1 LLRVLH
7 DGLLNFEDMNIL
19 VATFCLDKAGSHV
32 LALALA
38 SELAKKH
45 NVYFFNQN
53 EQLVDQGMVTQY
65 LSPAVR
71 LLSMDRYP
79 LFNAVC
85 WKLNALFLKLG
96 AKFSVH
102 ERAKTLLGRYLIW
115 RHRIDVLHS
124 HEPLVAK
131 SRITKLVQLTGV
143 PTVVTDHQGYSMLI
157 KVGEF
162 SYVPYA
168 NLAKAVVG
176 VSQYTADLFTGALQ
190 ETPTEAE
197 RRAGEKILAADYQN
211 EYENARQQAV
221 PTPRL
226 PITTRVEVIYN
237 GVPRYEPVGEE
248 PAPLPIPAGSFVF
261 GMVGRGNQQKGW
273 GDALAAYTQVKARF
287 PSRKFAFVAMGD
299 GPYLRSLRTEYEAQY
314 PDIYF
319 LGNVQ
324 TPHPYMRQCQVGL
337 FPSWFSEAQPISIIE
352 FFENGVP
359 VVASPLG
366 GIPEMVCQ
374 AGSLPAGRLLAMNP
388 DATPRLDDLVAAMSA
403 YIEDEVLLNQHQLA
417 ALALRAT
424 YDVTV
429 CAAHYE
435 KLFQEIAD

>member
-1 LLRVLH
+1 
-7 DGLLNFEDMNIL
+7 MNIL

-53 EQLVDQGMVTQY
+53 EQLVDQGMVAQY
-65 LSPAVR
+65 LSPTVR
-71 LLSMDRYP
+71 MVSMDRYP
-79 LFNAVC
+79 LFNTIA

-102 ERAKTLLGRYLIW
+102 EWAKTQLGRYAIW
-115 RHRIDVLHS
+115 RYSINVLHS
-124 HEPLVAK
+124 HEPMVAK
-131 SRITKLVQLTGV
+131 SRITKLVHLTGIS
-143 PTVVTDHQGYSMLI
+143 TVVTDHQGYSMLI

-176 VSQYTADLFTGALQ
+176 VSQYTADLFTGTLQ
-190 ETPTEAE
+190 ELPTEAE
-197 RRAGEKILAADYQN
+197 RRAGEKILATDYQN
-211 EYENARQQAV
+211 EYQNARQKEVA
-221 PTPRL
+221 PLRL
-226 PITTRVEVIYN
+226 PITTQVKVIYN
-237 GVPRYEPVGEE
+237 GVPRYVPVGED
-248 PAPLPIPAGSFVF
+248 PALLPIPTGSFVF

-273 GDALAAYTQVKARF
+273 GDALSAYILVKARF
-287 PSRKFAFVAMGD
+287 PHRRFAFVAMGD
-299 GPYLRSLRTEYEAQY
+299 GPYLQTLRTEYETQF

-359 VVASPLG
+359 VIASPLG
-366 GIPEMVCQ
+366 GIPEMVCPLGSPA
-374 AGSLPAGRLLAMNP
+374 AGQLLAMNP
-388 DATPRLDDLVAAMSA
+388 DATPCLSDLVAAMSA
-403 YIEDEVLLNQHQLA
+403 YVEDQELLVRHAIA
-417 ALALRAT
+417 ARTLRST
-424 YDVTV
+424 YDIAR
-429 CAAHYE
+429 CAMQYE
-435 KLFQEIAD
+435 SLFYEIVA

>member
-1 LLRVLH
+1 
-7 DGLLNFEDMNIL
+7 MNIL
-19 VATFCLDKAGSHV
+19 VTVFCLDKAGSHV

-45 NVYFFNQN
+45 NVYLFNQN
-53 EQLVDQGMVTQY
+53 EQLVDQGMVAQY

-71 LLSMDRYP
+71 VVAMDRYP
-79 LFNAVC
+79 LFNAVA
-85 WKLNALFLKLG
+85 WKLNAVMLKLG
-96 AKFSVH
+96 VRFSVH
-102 ERAKTLLGRYLIW
+102 EYAKTLLGRYAIW
-115 RHRIDVLHS
+115 RYGIDVLHS

-131 SRITKLVQLTGV
+131 SRSTRLVQQTGV
-143 PTVVTDHQGYSMLI
+143 PTVVTDHQGYTMLI

-162 SYVPYA
+162 SYVSYA

-176 VSQYTADLFTGALQ
+176 VSQYTADLFTGVLV
-190 ETPTEAE
+190 EVPTEAE
-197 RRAGEKILAADYQN
+197 RRAGEKILATDYQN
-211 EYENARQQAV
+211 EYENARQQAT
-221 PTPRL
+221 PAPRL

-237 GVPRYEPVGEE
+237 GVPRYAPVGEE
-248 PAPLPIPAGSFVF
+248 PTPLPIAPGTFVF

-287 PSRKFAFVAMGD
+287 PERRFAFIAMGD
-299 GPYLRSLRTEYEAQY
+299 GPYLRILRAEYEARY

-359 VVASPLG
+359 IVASPLG
-366 GIPEMVCQ
+366 GIPEMVCP
-374 AGSLPAGRLLAMNP
+374 ATGPVAGRLLAMNP

-403 YIEDEVLLNQHQLA
+403 YVEAPALLAQHSA
-417 ALALRAT
+417 AAKILRAT
-424 YDVTV
+424 YDVAE
-429 CAAHYE
+429 CAAQYE
-435 KLFQEIAD
+435 QLFREILR

>member
-1 LLRVLH
+1 
-7 DGLLNFEDMNIL
+7 MNIL

-45 NVYFFNQN
+45 KVYFFNQN
-53 EQLVDQGMVTQY
+53 EQLVDPGMVAQY
-65 LSPAVR
+65 LSPAVH
-71 LLSMDRYP
+71 LVAMDRYP
-79 LFNAVC
+79 VFNKIC
-85 WKLNALFLKLG
+85 WKLNALSQKLG
-96 AKFSVH
+96 FNFSVH
-102 ERAKTLLGRYLIW
+102 EAAKTLLGRYAIW
-115 RHRIDVLHS
+115 RYNIDVLHS
-124 HEPLVAK
+124 HEPMVAK

-157 KVGEF
+157 KIGEF

-168 NLAKAVVG
+168 NLAKAIVG
-176 VSQYTADLFTGALQ
+176 VSQYTADLFTGKLV
-190 ETPTEAE
+190 EMPTEAE
-197 RRAGEKILAADYQN
+197 QLAGKRILATDYQN
-211 EYENARQQAV
+211 EYENARQQAAPV
-221 PTPRL
+221 PRL

-237 GVPRYEPVGEE
+237 GVPRYVPVGEE
-248 PAPLPIPAGSFVF
+248 PVPLPIPAGSFVF

-273 GDALAAYTQVKARF
+273 GDALAAYVQVKARF
-287 PSRKFAFVAMGD
+287 PNRRLAFVAMGD
-299 GPYLRSLRTEYEAQY
+299 GPYLRTLRAEYEAQY

-366 GIPEMVCQ
+366 GIPEMVCPPTGQ
-374 AGSLPAGRLLAMNP
+374 VAGRLLAMNP
-388 DATPRLDDLVAAMSA
+388 DATPRRDDLVAAMSA
-403 YIEDEVLLNQHQLA
+403 YIENPALLAQHRA
-417 ALALRAT
+417 AAYELRAT
-424 YDVTV
+424 YDVAA
-429 CAAHYE
+429 CAAQYE
-435 KLFQEIAD
+435 QLFQEI

>member
-1 LLRVLH
+1 
-7 DGLLNFEDMNIL
+7 MNIL

-45 NVYFFNQN
+45 KVYFFNQN
-53 EQLVDQGMVTQY
+53 EQLVDQGMVAQY
-65 LSPAVR
+65 LSPTVQMV
-71 LLSMDRYP
+71 SMDRYP
-79 LFNAVC
+79 IFNIIA

-102 ERAKTLLGRYLIW
+102 EWAKTLLGRYAIW
-115 RHRIDVLHS
+115 RYDITLLHS
-124 HEPLVAK
+124 HEPMVAK

-168 NLAKAVVG
+168 NLARAVVG
-176 VSQYTADLFTGALQ
+176 VSQYTANLFTGALQ
-190 ETPTEAE
+190 EVPTEAE
-197 RRAGEKILAADYQN
+197 RKAGEKILATDYQN
-211 EYENARQQAV
+211 EYKNAKQQTL
-221 PTPRL
+221 PSLRL

-237 GVPRYEPVGEE
+237 GVPRYMPIGEV
-248 PAPLPIPAGSFVF
+248 PAKIPIPAGSFVF

-273 GDALAAYTQVKARF
+273 SDALAAYMQVKSRF
-287 PSRKFAFVAMGD
+287 PERRFAFIAMGD
-299 GPYLRSLRTEYEAQY
+299 GPYLRTLRAKYELEY

-324 TPHPYMRQCQVGL
+324 TPHPFMRQCQVGL

-359 VVASPLG
+359 VIASPLG
-366 GIPEMVCQ
+366 GIPEMVCPA
-374 AGSLPAGRLLAMNP
+374 AGLTAGRLLAMNS
-388 DATPRLDDLVAAMSA
+388 DATPCLDDLVAAMSA
-403 YIEDEVLLNQHQLA
+403 YVEDEKLLVKHAAA
-417 ALALRAT
+417 ALTLRST
-424 YDVTV
+424 YDVTE
-429 CAAHYE
+429 CATQYE
-435 KLFQEIAD
+435 ALFHEILE

>member
-1 LLRVLH
+1 
-7 DGLLNFEDMNIL
+7 MNIL
-19 VATFCLDKAGSHV
+19 IATFCLDKAGSHV

-45 NVYFFNQN
+45 KVFFFNQN
-53 EQLVDQGMVTQY
+53 EQLVDQGMVAQY
-65 LSPAVR
+65 LSPTVR
-71 LLSMDRYP
+71 MVSMDRYP
-79 LFNAVC
+79 VFNSIV

-102 ERAKTLLGRYLIW
+102 EWAKTLLGRYAIW
-115 RHRIDVLHS
+115 RYDIDLLHS
-124 HEPLVAK
+124 HEPMVAK

-190 ETPTEAE
+190 EEPTKAE
-197 RRAGEKILAADYQN
+197 RQAGEKILASDYQN
-211 EYENARQQAV
+211 EYENAKQQTAHV
-221 PTPRL
+221 PRL

-237 GVPRYEPVGEE
+237 GVPRYLPKGVV
-248 PAPLPIPAGSFVF
+248 PAELPILADSFVF

-273 GDALAAYTQVKARF
+273 SDALAAYTQVKSRF
-287 PSRKFAFVAMGD
+287 PERRFAFIAMGD
-299 GPYLRSLRTEYEAQY
+299 GPYLRTLRAEYETRH
-314 PDIYF
+314 PDIHF

-324 TPHPYMRQCQVGL
+324 TPHPYMRQCKVGL

-359 VVASPLG
+359 VIASPLG
-366 GIPEMVCQ
+366 GIPEMVC
-374 AGSLPAGRLLAMNP
+374 PAGRPAAGHLLAMNP
-388 DATPRLDDLVAAMSA
+388 DATPRLDNLVAAMSA
-403 YIEDEVLLNQHQLA
+403 YVEDEGLLTKHATA
-417 ALALRAT
+417 ARTLRST
-424 YDVTV
+424 YDIAE
-429 CAAHYE
+429 CAAQYE
-435 KLFQEIAD
+435 ALFNEIVS

>member
-1 LLRVLH
+1 
-7 DGLLNFEDMNIL
+7 MNIL

-53 EQLVDQGMVTQY
+53 EQLVDSGMVQQY

-71 LLSMDRYP
+71 VVTMDRYP
-79 LFNAVC
+79 LFNAVA
-85 WKLNALFLKLG
+85 WKLNALGQKLG
-96 AKFSVH
+96 LKASVH
-102 ERAKTLLGRYLIW
+102 EYAKTLLGRYLIW
-115 RHRIDVLHS
+115 RYRIDVLHS
-124 HEPLVAK
+124 HEPVVAK
-131 SRITKLVQLTGV
+131 SRITKLLQLTGV

-162 SYVPYA
+162 SFVPYA
-168 NLAKAVVG
+168 NLTKAVVG
-176 VSQYTADLFTGALQ
+176 VSQYTADLFTGALV
-190 ETPTEAE
+190 EVPTEAE
-197 RRAGEKILAADYQN
+197 RRAGEKILATDYQN
-211 EYENARQQAV
+211 EYENARQQAA
-221 PTPRL
+221 PAPRL

-237 GVPRYEPVGEE
+237 GVPRYVPTRQE

-261 GMVGRGNQQKGW
+261 GMVGRGTQQKGW
-273 GDALAAYTQVKARF
+273 GDALAAYAQVKARF
-287 PSRKFAFVAMGD
+287 PQQRFAFIAMGD
-299 GPYLRSLRTEYEAQY
+299 GPYLRTLRAEYEAHY

-337 FPSWFSEAQPISIIE
+337 FPSWFSEAQPITIIE

-366 GIPEMVCQ
+366 GIPEMVCPATGQ
-374 AGSLPAGRLLAMNP
+374 VAGRLLAMNS
-388 DATPRLDDLVAAMSA
+388 DATPCLDDLVAAMSA
-403 YIEDEVLLNQHQLA
+403 YVENADLLAQHRKDAQG
-417 ALALRAT
+417 LRTT
-424 YDVTV
+424 YDVAA
-429 CAAHYE
+429 CAAQYE
-435 KLFQEIAD
+435 QLFREVIN